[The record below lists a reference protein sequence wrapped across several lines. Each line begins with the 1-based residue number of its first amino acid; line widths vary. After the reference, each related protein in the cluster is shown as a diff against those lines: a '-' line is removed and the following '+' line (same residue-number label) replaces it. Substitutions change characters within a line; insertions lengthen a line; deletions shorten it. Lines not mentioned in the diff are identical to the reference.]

1 MYHWLLYGKTASL
14 SAVDALNKTQIP
26 TLIIH
31 GTEDSLVK
39 FHGSAIIGKQDRI
52 TNPKVRF
59 LALDEEG
66 RAGHNNI
73 LRSLEA
79 MAYLEELRAEQRTL
93 SERYGGD
100 IPPEVQRELFA
111 QVDRARVN
119 EVNGELMAEIHN
131 FFLSC
136 L

>member
-1 MYHWLLYGKTASL
+1 
-14 SAVDALNKTQIP
+14 
-26 TLIIH
+26 
-31 GTEDSLVK
+31 
-39 FHGSAIIGKQDRI
+39 
-52 TNPKVRF
+52 
-59 LALDEEG
+59 
-66 RAGHNNI
+66 
-73 LRSLEA
+73 